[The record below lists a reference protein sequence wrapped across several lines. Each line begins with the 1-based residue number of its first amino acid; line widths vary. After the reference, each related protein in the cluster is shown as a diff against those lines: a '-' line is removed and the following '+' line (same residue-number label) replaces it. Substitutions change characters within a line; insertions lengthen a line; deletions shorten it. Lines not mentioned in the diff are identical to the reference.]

1 MDWGSRVTYLATTA
15 LKERVTPFGIKDKDR
30 KHHVCVLGRVGS
42 GRAEFLTRMA
52 IQDIE
57 RGIGMVI
64 IDAAGN
70 MGPMLMERLNP
81 EEIERLVYLDA
92 SDAEYPF
99 SWNVAEEFR
108 GSARG
113 KELFEMA
120 LASIYRTKKNELTD
134 AIASH
139 IYKDK
144 EKSIIDAYAL
154 VTDEKV
160 RKEAFP
166 EDADTSVKFYNAF
179 EKETDTIS
187 DMEEHGRYL
196 AKDTMVRNLI
206 GQIETKIS
214 LGELARGAIVIVD
227 VSRIRIFPTRITP
240 VVRLFTYAARA
251 RAAELDVPVSLYFH
265 DCLRYLS
272 ETDSESLF
280 TDRSVSLSLSD
291 TIYHESDLPLREKA
305 LARCGSVIAFQ
316 PHPIDLPMVEKV
328 FYPYVTPE
336 ELSGLDQGESCVALT
351 IDAVRTQPFF
361 ADVLPLS
368 ERTNVSLQDLIGDSR
383 AKYTMP
389 RTQVDAS
396 FRDRAQK
403 TNPPPPPAT
412 PGTPSTGG
420 GSGFSDAFRAIFQK
434 PAGDAAPATTEAKPA
449 VPPTPVPPEKPEE
462 PSEVAEDV
470 LKRLL
475 YVGPLPA

>member
-1 MDWGSRVTYLATTA
+1 MDWGSRITYLASTA

-99 SWNVAEEFR
+99 VWNVAEEFR

-113 KELFEMA
+113 KELFEMG
-120 LASIYRTKKNELTD
+120 LASIYRVKKSELTD
-134 AIASH
+134 AIAGS

-144 EKSIIDAYAL
+144 EKTIIDAYAIA
-154 VTDEKV
+154 TDEKV
-160 RKEAFP
+160 RKETFP
-166 EDADTSVKFYNAF
+166 EDADTSLKFYNAF
-179 EKETDTIS
+179 EKEKETVT

-206 GQIETKIS
+206 GQTDAKVNLAE
-214 LGELARGAIVIVD
+214 LGRGAIVIVD

-240 VVRLFTYAARA
+240 LVRLFMYAARA

-272 ETDSESLF
+272 ESDAESLF
-280 TDRSVSLSLSD
+280 TDRSVALSLSD

-305 LARCGSVIAFQ
+305 LARCGSVVSFQ

-361 ADVLPLS
+361 ADVLPLA
-368 ERTNVSLQDLIGDSR
+368 ERTNVSLQDIIGDSR
-383 AKYTMP
+383 SRYTTP
-389 RTQVDAS
+389 RTQVDS
-396 FRDRAQK
+396 WFKDRALSS
-403 TNPPPPPAT
+403 NPPPPPPA
-412 PGTPSTGG
+412 PGAPGGG

-434 PAGDAAPATTEAKPA
+434 PGDPVTPPAAAK
-449 VPPTPVPPEKPEE
+449 PPTPAPQEEPEE
-462 PSEVAEDV
+462 STEVAEDV